1 MRLVNL
7 VFALVTALVPA
18 LGFSQ
23 TITFEDVSDNKSSFT
38 TSGFDVVASGFAAV
52 VYRGQ
57 YCGPYCPDNGTAM
70 LISPYG
76 DFNGSQSTVTVVRAG
91 GGTFSMSSFDG
102 AGSFNFNADGQNAPS
117 NIPNFIDVIGYL
129 VGGGTVSQSF
139 AVDKTPNGGGTLN
152 FTRYSVIG
160 LTNLTAVTFQAS
172 GSATASYNGFTL
184 DNIAVTP
191 VPEPET
197 YALMLAGLGLLG
209 GLARRRRLQ
218 QN

>member
-1 MRLVNL
+1 MAKVGGS
-7 VFALVTALVPA
+7 A
-18 LGFSQ
+18 FSL
-23 TITFEDVSDNKSSFT
+23 S
-38 TSGFDVVASGFAAV
+38 A
-52 VYRGQ
+52 
-57 YCGPYCPDNGTAM
+57 
-70 LISPYG
+70 
-76 DFNGSQSTVTVVRAG
+76 
-91 GGTFSMSSFDG
+91 FDG
-102 AGSFNFNADGQNAPS
+102 AGSFNFNADGWNSPG
-117 NIPNFIDVIGYL
+117 NIPNFIDVTGYL

-152 FTRYSVIG
+152 FTRYSLSG
-160 LTNLTAVTFQAS
+160 FSNLASVTFQAS
-172 GSATASYNGFTL
+172 GSSAALFNGFTL